1 MLIDTLAY
9 TNRLRFAHPG
19 EKMLFALGTL
29 SAALLTDSRAILGAI
44 TVGMMLVTLLK
55 IGIAPRVYG
64 KLLLIPA
71 TFIVMGA
78 IPLLIET
85 GRLSETAVI
94 SFNLRGG
101 YWLYVTPASVQR
113 CSVVALK
120 SLASISCFYVLVL
133 STPVNDLLYLLGK
146 IGIPALLVEMMSLV
160 YRYLSVFIET
170 ASQMY
175 LAQKNRLGYSSFPKA
190 FTSLGILAS
199 TIFIRALLKS
209 SAAYNALLTRGYRGE
224 IATLK
229 EMRPI
234 NRRAVAQILWGELAL
249 FALIGWNSV

>member
-9 TNRLRFAHPG
+9 TNRLRAAHPG
-19 EKMLFALGTL
+19 EKMLFALCTL
-29 SAALLTDSRAILGAI
+29 FGALLTDSIGILGAI
-44 TVGMMLVTLLK
+44 TIGMMLVTLLK

-78 IPLLIET
+78 IPLLVET
-85 GRLSETAVI
+85 GRLSEAASV
-94 SFNLRGG
+94 SFNMNG
-101 YWLYVTPASVQR
+101 YWFYVTPASFQR
-113 CSVVALK
+113 CNVVILK

-133 STPVNDLLYLLGK
+133 STPVNDVLYLLGK
-146 IGIPALLVEMMSLV
+146 IGVPALLVEMMSLV
-160 YRYLSVFIET
+160 YRYLSVLIET
-170 ASQMY
+170 ASQMF

-190 FTSLGILAS
+190 LKSLGILAS

-209 SAAYNALLTRGYRGE
+209 SAAYNALLARGYRGE

-229 EMRPI
+229 DMRPI
-234 NRRAVAQILWGELAL
+234 NRRAVAQILWGELVL
-249 FALIGWNSV
+249 FALIAWNSVQ

>member
-9 TNRLRFAHPG
+9 TNRLRAAHPG
-19 EKMLFALGTL
+19 EKMLFALCTL
-29 SAALLTDSRAILGAI
+29 FGALLTDSIGILGAI
-44 TVGMMLVTLLK
+44 AIGMMLVTILK

-85 GRLSETAVI
+85 GHLSDAAVV
-94 SFNLRGG
+94 SFNIAG
-101 YWLYVTPASVQR
+101 YWLYVTLASFQR
-113 CSVVALK
+113 CSVIILK

-133 STPVNDLLYLLGK
+133 STPVNDVLYLLGK
-146 IGIPALLVEMMSLV
+146 IGVPALLVEMMSLV
-160 YRYLSVFIET
+160 YRYLSVFVET
-170 ASQMY
+170 VSQMY
-175 LAQKNRLGYSSFPKA
+175 LAQKSRQGYSSFSKA
-190 FTSLGILAS
+190 LKSLGILAS

-209 SAAYNALLTRGYRGE
+209 SAAYNALLARGYRGE

-229 EMRPI
+229 DMRPI
-234 NRRAVAQILWGELAL
+234 NRRAVAQILWGELVL
-249 FALIGWNSV
+249 FALIAWNSVQ